1 MGLWTEVGFTPLG
14 PTGFGAGGFSE
25 VVEDFL
31 GVLPSLEHFRFR
43 ELEGG
48 QGRRRVGVW
57 GGGCSVVP
65 KCNRAQVIL

>member
-1 MGLWTEVGFTPLG
+1 MGLWTEVGFG
-14 PTGFGAGGFSE
+14 PMGATGFGAGGFSE

-31 GVLPSLEHFRFR
+31 GVLPSLEHFGFR

-48 QGRRRVGVW
+48 QERRRVGVW

-65 KCNRAQVIL
+65 KYSRAQLIL